1 MAYKSPFNQDPTLK
15 KAISNV
21 FGKTNLPNFGDKKY
35 GGERLYEQPVKGSD
49 YSVPVSDF
57 SDQIGGAIAGST
69 TSTPKGRID
78 RLKARKDATSN
89 EAKKARIQ
97 GKIERTKTRQ
107 SSRAERIK
115 DKNIKRLQKTK
126 QRQKIKNIRQGLDP
140 NAGMTDYKSEFKKMG
155 EDFGK
160 KDFSIKKS
168 SSLSDVTNKTE
179 FVPSSGGDSSI
190 TPITPPPITTTP
202 TETNTFFDD
211 KKIPSTSDI
220 LGNELISQATRSKYP
235 DISIGAP
242 TKMLGTVASRL
253 QAALG
258 IDSGG
263 NPTRQRSGN
272 IIRDAGALIGGGTTA
287 ASGGLAGAI
296 GSSLGGSSLGG
307 NTNLASDLGA
317 AMAPTGGDMQDP
329 FAGKTFS
336 IVESPANMKG
346 NAKPVFNKST
356 SDAAAM
362 MYGSPAERQMSMPKA
377 GTSAM
382 SMKDIPEGDKGAG
395 LRKLPNS
402 VVEQMGY
409 DAATKMVSPVEF
421 HEGVS
426 HKYSLN
432 AENYADSVRV
442 AKREQKFNEMMKPKM
457 MKTLVDKSRVS
468 KSTSAKTS
476 SEAQELPRI
485 KRK

>member
-57 SDQIGGAIAGST
+57 SDEIGGAPAGST

-168 SSLSDVTNKTE
+168 SSLSDVTSTTG

-190 TPITPPPITTTP
+190 TPKTKITGALGSDLRKKQY
-202 TETNTFFDD
+202 DD
-211 KKIPSTSDI
+211 AGFKYDDTIKGYNRDGSKIKTYFTYSGAGKGSS
-220 LGNELISQATRSKYP
+220 GA
-235 DISIGAP
+235 GAP
-242 TKMLGTVASRL
+242 TKMLGTMASRL

-258 IDSGG
+258 IDASGK
-263 NPTRQRSGN
+263 PTRQRSGN
-272 IIRDAGALIGGGTTA
+272 ILSNAGALIGAGTAPTA
-287 ASGGLAGAI
+287 PVDPVAP
-296 GSSLGGSSLGG
+296 
-307 NTNLASDLGA
+307 
-317 AMAPTGGDMQDP
+317 MAPTGGDMQDP

-346 NAKPVFNKST
+346 NAKPVFNEST

-362 MYGSPAERQMSMPKA
+362 MYGSPLERQMSMPKA

-382 SMKDIPEGDKGAG
+382 PMEGPLERNAFIGA
-395 LRKLPNS
+395 KI
-402 VVEQMGY
+402 
-409 DAATKMVSPVEF
+409 AAEKASESTFEVDGKT
-421 HEGVS
+421 
-426 HKYSLN
+426 
-432 AENYADSVRV
+432 
-442 AKREQKFNEMMKPKM
+442 FNVK
-457 MKTLVDKSRVS
+457 
-468 KSTSAKTS
+468 
-476 SEAQELPRI
+476 
-485 KRK
+485 

>member
-57 SDQIGGAIAGST
+57 SDEIGGAPAGST

-140 NAGMTDYKSEFKKMG
+140 NAGMTDYKSEFKKM
-155 EDFGK
+155 EEPFGK
-160 KDFSIKKS
+160 KNFSIEKS
-168 SSLSDVTNKTE
+168 PSLSDVISTTG

-190 TPITPPPITTTP
+190 TPKTKITGAIGSDLRKKQYDDAGFKYDDTIKGYNRDGSEIEVSVLEGLKEKYGFGP
-202 TETNTFFDD
+202 TAMKDEG
-211 KKIPSTSDI
+211 S
-220 LGNELISQATRSKYP
+220 
-235 DISIGAP
+235 P
-242 TKMLGTVASRL
+242 TKMLGTMASRL

-258 IDSGG
+258 IDASGK
-263 NPTRQRSGN
+263 PTRQRSGN
-272 IIRDAGALIGGGTTA
+272 ILSNVGSLIGAGTGVAGAA
-287 ASGGLAGAI
+287 PVDPVAP
-296 GSSLGGSSLGG
+296 
-307 NTNLASDLGA
+307 
-317 AMAPTGGDMQDP
+317 MAPTGGDMPDP
-329 FAGKTFS
+329 FTGKTFS
-336 IVESPANMKG
+336 IVETPTNMKG
-346 NAKPVFNKST
+346 DAKPVFNEST
-356 SDAAAM
+356 SNAAAM
-362 MYGSPAERQMSMPKA
+362 MYGSPTERQISMPPV

-382 SMKDIPEGDKGAG
+382 PMEGPLERNAF
-395 LRKLPNS
+395 
-402 VVEQMGY
+402 
-409 DAATKMVSPVEF
+409 TKAM
-421 HEGVS
+421 
-426 HKYSLN
+426 
-432 AENYADSVRV
+432 ADTGGDYE
-442 AKREQKFNEMMKPKM
+442 A
-457 MKTLVDKSRVS
+457 
-468 KSTSAKTS
+468 
-476 SEAQELPRI
+476 AQEIL
-485 KRK
+485 KNK

>member
-21 FGKTNLPNFGDKKY
+21 FGKTNLPSFGDKKY

-57 SDQIGGAIAGST
+57 SDEIGGAPAGST

-97 GKIERTKTRQ
+97 GKIDRTKTRQ

-168 SSLSDVTNKTE
+168 SSLSDVTSTTG

-190 TPITPPPITTTP
+190 TPKTKITGALGSDLRKKQY
-202 TETNTFFDD
+202 DD
-211 KKIPSTSDI
+211 AGFKYDDTIKGYNRDGSKIKTYFTYSGAGKGSS
-220 LGNELISQATRSKYP
+220 GA
-235 DISIGAP
+235 GAP
-242 TKMLGTVASRL
+242 TKMLGTMASRL

-258 IDSGG
+258 IDASGK
-263 NPTRQRSGN
+263 PTRQRSGN
-272 IIRDAGALIGGGTTA
+272 ILSNAGALIGAGT
-287 ASGGLAGAI
+287 GVG
-296 GSSLGGSSLGG
+296 
-307 NTNLASDLGA
+307 GA
-317 AMAPTGGDMQDP
+317 APVDPVAPMAPTGGDMQDP

-346 NAKPVFNKST
+346 SAKPVFNEST

-362 MYGSPAERQMSMPKA
+362 MYGSPMERQMSMPPV

-382 SMKDIPEGDKGAG
+382 PMEGPLESNAFIGA
-395 LRKLPNS
+395 KI
-402 VVEQMGY
+402 
-409 DAATKMVSPVEF
+409 AAEKAGESTFEVDGKT
-421 HEGVS
+421 
-426 HKYSLN
+426 
-432 AENYADSVRV
+432 
-442 AKREQKFNEMMKPKM
+442 FNVK
-457 MKTLVDKSRVS
+457 
-468 KSTSAKTS
+468 
-476 SEAQELPRI
+476 
-485 KRK
+485 

>member
-57 SDQIGGAIAGST
+57 SDEIGGAPAGST

-126 QRQKIKNIRQGLDP
+126 QRQKIKNIRQGLDS
-140 NAGMTDYKSEFKKMG
+140 NAGMTDYKSEFKKM
-155 EDFGK
+155 EEPSGK
-160 KDFSIKKS
+160 KDFSIEKS
-168 SSLSDVTNKTE
+168 PSLSDVISTTG

-190 TPITPPPITTTP
+190 TPKTKITGALGSDLRKKQY
-202 TETNTFFDD
+202 DD
-211 KKIPSTSDI
+211 AGFKYDDTIKGYNRDGSKIKTYFTYSGAGKGSS
-220 LGNELISQATRSKYP
+220 GA
-235 DISIGAP
+235 GAP
-242 TKMLGTVASRL
+242 TKMLGTMASRL

-258 IDSGG
+258 IDASGK
-263 NPTRQRSGN
+263 PTRQRSGN
-272 IIRDAGALIGGGTTA
+272 ILSNVGSLIGAGTGVAGAAPVDPVAPI
-287 ASGGLAGAI
+287 
-296 GSSLGGSSLGG
+296 
-307 NTNLASDLGA
+307 
-317 AMAPTGGDMQDP
+317 APTGGDMQDP

-346 NAKPVFNKST
+346 NAKPVFNEST
-356 SDAAAM
+356 SNAAAM
-362 MYGSPAERQMSMPKA
+362 MYGSPTERQMSMPPV
-377 GTSAM
+377 GTSAI
-382 SMKDIPEGDKGAG
+382 SMEGPLESNAFIGA
-395 LRKLPNS
+395 KI
-402 VVEQMGY
+402 
-409 DAATKMVSPVEF
+409 AAEKAGESTFEVDGKT
-421 HEGVS
+421 
-426 HKYSLN
+426 
-432 AENYADSVRV
+432 
-442 AKREQKFNEMMKPKM
+442 FNVK
-457 MKTLVDKSRVS
+457 
-468 KSTSAKTS
+468 
-476 SEAQELPRI
+476 
-485 KRK
+485 

>member
-57 SDQIGGAIAGST
+57 SDEIGGAPAGST

-140 NAGMTDYKSEFKKMG
+140 NAGMTDYKSEFKKM
-155 EDFGK
+155 EEPLGK
-160 KDFSIKKS
+160 KDSSIEKS
-168 SSLSDVTNKTE
+168 PSLSDVISTTG

-190 TPITPPPITTTP
+190 TPKTKITGALGSDLRKKQY
-202 TETNTFFDD
+202 DD
-211 KKIPSTSDI
+211 AGFKYDDTIKGYNRDGSEIGVLSV
-220 LGNELISQATRSKYP
+220 LGGRGKFGPVSMKDEGS
-235 DISIGAP
+235 P
-242 TKMLGTVASRL
+242 TKMLGTMASRL

-258 IDSGG
+258 IDASGK
-263 NPTRQRSGN
+263 PTRQRSGN
-272 IIRDAGALIGGGTTA
+272 ILSNVGALIGAGTGVADA
-287 ASGGLAGAI
+287 APVDPVAP
-296 GSSLGGSSLGG
+296 
-307 NTNLASDLGA
+307 
-317 AMAPTGGDMQDP
+317 MAPTGGDMQDP

-346 NAKPVFNKST
+346 SAKPVFNEST

-362 MYGSPAERQMSMPKA
+362 MYGSPMERQMSMPPV

-382 SMKDIPEGDKGAG
+382 PMEGPLESNAFIGA
-395 LRKLPNS
+395 KI
-402 VVEQMGY
+402 
-409 DAATKMVSPVEF
+409 AAEKAGESTFEVDGKT
-421 HEGVS
+421 
-426 HKYSLN
+426 
-432 AENYADSVRV
+432 
-442 AKREQKFNEMMKPKM
+442 FNVK
-457 MKTLVDKSRVS
+457 
-468 KSTSAKTS
+468 
-476 SEAQELPRI
+476 
-485 KRK
+485 

>member
-21 FGKTNLPNFGDKKY
+21 FGKTNLPSFGDKKY

-57 SDQIGGAIAGST
+57 SDEIGGAPAGST

-126 QRQKIKNIRQGLDP
+126 QRQKIKNIRQGLDS

-168 SSLSDVTNKTE
+168 SSLSDVTSTTG

-190 TPITPPPITTTP
+190 TPKTKITGALGSDLRKKQY
-202 TETNTFFDD
+202 DD
-211 KKIPSTSDI
+211 AGFKYDDTIKGYNRDGSKIKTYFTYSGAGKGSS
-220 LGNELISQATRSKYP
+220 GA
-235 DISIGAP
+235 GAP
-242 TKMLGTVASRL
+242 TKMLGTMASRL

-258 IDSGG
+258 IDASGK
-263 NPTRQRSGN
+263 PTRQRSGN
-272 IIRDAGALIGGGTTA
+272 ILSNAGALIGAGTAPTA
-287 ASGGLAGAI
+287 PVDPVAP
-296 GSSLGGSSLGG
+296 
-307 NTNLASDLGA
+307 
-317 AMAPTGGDMQDP
+317 MAPTGGDMQDP

-346 NAKPVFNKST
+346 SAKPVFNEST
-356 SDAAAM
+356 SNAAAM
-362 MYGSPAERQMSMPKA
+362 MYGSPLDRQMSMPPV

-382 SMKDIPEGDKGAG
+382 PMEGPLESNAFIGA
-395 LRKLPNS
+395 KI
-402 VVEQMGY
+402 
-409 DAATKMVSPVEF
+409 AAEKAGESTFEVDGKT
-421 HEGVS
+421 
-426 HKYSLN
+426 
-432 AENYADSVRV
+432 
-442 AKREQKFNEMMKPKM
+442 FNVK
-457 MKTLVDKSRVS
+457 
-468 KSTSAKTS
+468 
-476 SEAQELPRI
+476 
-485 KRK
+485 

>member
-21 FGKTNLPNFGDKKY
+21 FGKTNLPSFGDKKY

-57 SDQIGGAIAGST
+57 SDEIGGAPAGST

-140 NAGMTDYKSEFKKMG
+140 NAGMTDYKSEFKKM
-155 EDFGK
+155 EEPSGK
-160 KDFSIKKS
+160 KDFSIEKS
-168 SSLSDVTNKTE
+168 PSLSDVISTTG

-190 TPITPPPITTTP
+190 TPKTKITGALGSDLRKKQYDDAGFKYDDTIKGYNRDGSEIEVSVLEGLKEKYGFGP
-202 TETNTFFDD
+202 TAMKDEG
-211 KKIPSTSDI
+211 S
-220 LGNELISQATRSKYP
+220 
-235 DISIGAP
+235 P
-242 TKMLGTVASRL
+242 TKMLGTMASRL

-258 IDSGG
+258 IDASGK
-263 NPTRQRSGN
+263 PTRQRSGN
-272 IIRDAGALIGGGTTA
+272 ILSNVGSLIGAGTGVAGAAPVDPVAPI
-287 ASGGLAGAI
+287 
-296 GSSLGGSSLGG
+296 
-307 NTNLASDLGA
+307 
-317 AMAPTGGDMQDP
+317 APTGGDMQDP

-346 NAKPVFNKST
+346 NAKPVFNEST
-356 SDAAAM
+356 SNAAAM
-362 MYGSPAERQMSMPKA
+362 MYGSPTERQMSMPKA

-382 SMKDIPEGDKGAG
+382 PTEGPLERNAF
-395 LRKLPNS
+395 
-402 VVEQMGY
+402 
-409 DAATKMVSPVEF
+409 TKAM
-421 HEGVS
+421 
-426 HKYSLN
+426 
-432 AENYADSVRV
+432 ADTGGDYE
-442 AKREQKFNEMMKPKM
+442 A
-457 MKTLVDKSRVS
+457 
-468 KSTSAKTS
+468 
-476 SEAQELPRI
+476 AQEIL
-485 KRK
+485 KNK

>member
-57 SDQIGGAIAGST
+57 SDEIGGAPAGST

-140 NAGMTDYKSEFKKMG
+140 NAGMTDYKSEFKKM
-155 EDFGK
+155 EEPLGK
-160 KDFSIKKS
+160 KDSSIEKS
-168 SSLSDVTNKTE
+168 PSLSDVISTTG

-190 TPITPPPITTTP
+190 TPKTKITGALGSDLRKKQY
-202 TETNTFFDD
+202 DD
-211 KKIPSTSDI
+211 AGFKYDDTIKGYNRDGSKIKTYFTYSGAGKGSS
-220 LGNELISQATRSKYP
+220 GA
-235 DISIGAP
+235 GAP
-242 TKMLGTVASRL
+242 TKMLGTMASRL

-258 IDSGG
+258 IDASGK
-263 NPTRQRSGN
+263 PTRQRSGN
-272 IIRDAGALIGGGTTA
+272 ILSNAGALIGAGTAPTA
-287 ASGGLAGAI
+287 PVDPVAP
-296 GSSLGGSSLGG
+296 
-307 NTNLASDLGA
+307 
-317 AMAPTGGDMQDP
+317 MAPTGGDMQDP

-362 MYGSPAERQMSMPKA
+362 MYGTPLERQMSMPKSPL
-377 GTSAM
+377 GF
-382 SMKDIPEGDKGAG
+382 KDQTGDGKITQVDVIKARTEGYK
-395 LRKLPNS
+395 
-402 VVEQMGY
+402 E
-409 DAATKMVSPVEF
+409 
-421 HEGVS
+421 
-426 HKYSLN
+426 
-432 AENYADSVRV
+432 
-442 AKREQKFNEMMKPKM
+442 
-457 MKTLVDKSRVS
+457 
-468 KSTSAKTS
+468 
-476 SEAQELPRI
+476 
-485 KRK
+485 

>member
-57 SDQIGGAIAGST
+57 SDEIGGAPAGST

-160 KDFSIKKS
+160 KNFSIKKS
-168 SSLSDVTNKTE
+168 SSLSDVTSTTG

-190 TPITPPPITTTP
+190 TPKTKIT
-202 TETNTFFDD
+202 
-211 KKIPSTSDI
+211 
-220 LGNELISQATRSKYP
+220 G
-235 DISIGAP
+235 
-242 TKMLGTVASRL
+242 
-253 QAALG
+253 ALG
-258 IDSGG
+258 SDL
-263 NPTRQRSGN
+263 RKKQYD
-272 IIRDAGALIGGGTTA
+272 DAGFKYDDTIKGYNRDGSKIKTYFTYAGGG
-287 ASGGLAGAI
+287 
-296 GSSLGGSSLGG
+296 
-307 NTNLASDLGA
+307 
-317 AMAPTGGDMQDP
+317 
-329 FAGKTFS
+329 
-336 IVESPANMKG
+336 KG
-346 NAKPVFNKST
+346 
-356 SDAAAM
+356 
-362 MYGSPAERQMSMPKA
+362 
-377 GTSAM
+377 
-382 SMKDIPEGDKGAG
+382 
-395 LRKLPNS
+395 
-402 VVEQMGY
+402 
-409 DAATKMVSPVEF
+409 
-421 HEGVS
+421 
-426 HKYSLN
+426 
-432 AENYADSVRV
+432 
-442 AKREQKFNEMMKPKM
+442 
-457 MKTLVDKSRVS
+457 
-468 KSTSAKTS
+468 
-476 SEAQELPRI
+476 
-485 KRK
+485 

>member
-57 SDQIGGAIAGST
+57 SDEIGGAPAGST

-97 GKIERTKTRQ
+97 GKIDRTKTRQ

-140 NAGMTDYKSEFKKMG
+140 NAGMTDYKSKFKKME

-168 SSLSDVTNKTE
+168 SSLSDVTSTTG

-190 TPITPPPITTTP
+190 TPKTKITGALGSDLRKKQY
-202 TETNTFFDD
+202 DD
-211 KKIPSTSDI
+211 AGFKYDDTIKGYNRDGSKIKTYFTYSGAGKGSS
-220 LGNELISQATRSKYP
+220 GA
-235 DISIGAP
+235 GAP
-242 TKMLGTVASRL
+242 TKMLGTMASRL

-258 IDSGG
+258 IDASGK
-263 NPTRQRSGN
+263 PTRQRSGN
-272 IIRDAGALIGGGTTA
+272 ILSNAGALIGAGT
-287 ASGGLAGAI
+287 GVG
-296 GSSLGGSSLGG
+296 
-307 NTNLASDLGA
+307 GA
-317 AMAPTGGDMQDP
+317 APVDPVAPMAPTGGDMQDP

-346 NAKPVFNKST
+346 GAKPVFNEST

-362 MYGSPAERQMSMPKA
+362 MYGSPMERQMSMPPV

-382 SMKDIPEGDKGAG
+382 PMEGPLESNAFIGA
-395 LRKLPNS
+395 KI
-402 VVEQMGY
+402 
-409 DAATKMVSPVEF
+409 AAEKAGESTFEVDGKT
-421 HEGVS
+421 
-426 HKYSLN
+426 
-432 AENYADSVRV
+432 
-442 AKREQKFNEMMKPKM
+442 FNVK
-457 MKTLVDKSRVS
+457 
-468 KSTSAKTS
+468 
-476 SEAQELPRI
+476 
-485 KRK
+485 

>member
-57 SDQIGGAIAGST
+57 SDEIGGAPAGST

-168 SSLSDVTNKTE
+168 SSLSDVTSTTG

-190 TPITPPPITTTP
+190 TPKTKITGALGSDLRKKQY
-202 TETNTFFDD
+202 DD
-211 KKIPSTSDI
+211 AGFKYDDTIKGYNRDGSKIKTYFTYSGAGKGSS
-220 LGNELISQATRSKYP
+220 GA
-235 DISIGAP
+235 GAP
-242 TKMLGTVASRL
+242 TKMLGTMASRL

-258 IDSGG
+258 IDASGK
-263 NPTRQRSGN
+263 PTRQRSGN
-272 IIRDAGALIGGGTTA
+272 ILSNAGALIGAGTAPTA
-287 ASGGLAGAI
+287 PVDPVAP
-296 GSSLGGSSLGG
+296 
-307 NTNLASDLGA
+307 
-317 AMAPTGGDMQDP
+317 MAPTGGDMQDP

-346 NAKPVFNKST
+346 SAKPVFNEST
-356 SDAAAM
+356 SNAAAM
-362 MYGSPAERQMSMPKA
+362 MYGSPLDRQMSMPPV

-382 SMKDIPEGDKGAG
+382 PMEGPLESNAFIGA
-395 LRKLPNS
+395 KI
-402 VVEQMGY
+402 
-409 DAATKMVSPVEF
+409 AAEKAGESTFEVDGKT
-421 HEGVS
+421 
-426 HKYSLN
+426 
-432 AENYADSVRV
+432 
-442 AKREQKFNEMMKPKM
+442 FNVK
-457 MKTLVDKSRVS
+457 
-468 KSTSAKTS
+468 
-476 SEAQELPRI
+476 
-485 KRK
+485 

>member
-57 SDQIGGAIAGST
+57 SDEIGGAPAGST

-140 NAGMTDYKSEFKKMG
+140 NAGMTDYKSEFKKM
-155 EDFGK
+155 EEPFGK
-160 KDFSIKKS
+160 KDFSIEKS
-168 SSLSDVTNKTE
+168 PSLSDVISTTG

-190 TPITPPPITTTP
+190 TPKTKITGAIGSDLRKKQYDDAGFKYDDTIKGYNRDGSEIEVSVLEGLKEKYGFGP
-202 TETNTFFDD
+202 TAMKDEG
-211 KKIPSTSDI
+211 S
-220 LGNELISQATRSKYP
+220 
-235 DISIGAP
+235 P
-242 TKMLGTVASRL
+242 TKMLGTMASRL

-258 IDSGG
+258 IDASGK
-263 NPTRQRSGN
+263 PTRQRSGN
-272 IIRDAGALIGGGTTA
+272 ILSNVGSLIGAGTGVAGAAPVDPVAPMT
-287 ASGGLAGAI
+287 
-296 GSSLGGSSLGG
+296 
-307 NTNLASDLGA
+307 
-317 AMAPTGGDMQDP
+317 PTGSDMQDP

-346 NAKPVFNKST
+346 GAKPVFNEST

-362 MYGSPAERQMSMPKA
+362 MYGSPTERQISMPKA

-382 SMKDIPEGDKGAG
+382 PMEGPLERNAF
-395 LRKLPNS
+395 
-402 VVEQMGY
+402 
-409 DAATKMVSPVEF
+409 TKAM
-421 HEGVS
+421 
-426 HKYSLN
+426 
-432 AENYADSVRV
+432 ADTGGDYE
-442 AKREQKFNEMMKPKM
+442 A
-457 MKTLVDKSRVS
+457 
-468 KSTSAKTS
+468 
-476 SEAQELPRI
+476 AQEIL
-485 KRK
+485 KNK

>member
-160 KDFSIKKS
+160 KNFSIKKS

-190 TPITPPPITTTP
+190 TPKTTTPKTTTPKTTTP

-220 LGNELISQATRSKYP
+220 LGNELISQATRSKYQ

-242 TKMLGTVASRL
+242 TKMLGTIASRAQAASSRL

-287 ASGGLAGAI
+287 GAI
-296 GSSLGGSSLGG
+296 GSSLGGSLLGG

-346 NAKPVFNKST
+346 NAKPVFNEST

-382 SMKDIPEGDKGAG
+382 SMKDQTGDGKITQADVIKARIEGYK
-395 LRKLPNS
+395 
-402 VVEQMGY
+402 E
-409 DAATKMVSPVEF
+409 
-421 HEGVS
+421 
-426 HKYSLN
+426 
-432 AENYADSVRV
+432 
-442 AKREQKFNEMMKPKM
+442 
-457 MKTLVDKSRVS
+457 
-468 KSTSAKTS
+468 
-476 SEAQELPRI
+476 
-485 KRK
+485 

>member
-57 SDQIGGAIAGST
+57 SDEIGGAPAGST

-140 NAGMTDYKSEFKKMG
+140 NAGMTDYKSEFKKM
-155 EDFGK
+155 EEPSGK
-160 KDFSIKKS
+160 KDFSIEKS
-168 SSLSDVTNKTE
+168 PSLSDVISTTG

-190 TPITPPPITTTP
+190 TPKTKITGAIGSDLRKKQYDDAGFKYDDTIKGYNRDGSEIEVSVLEGLKEKYGFGP
-202 TETNTFFDD
+202 TAMKDEG
-211 KKIPSTSDI
+211 S
-220 LGNELISQATRSKYP
+220 
-235 DISIGAP
+235 P
-242 TKMLGTVASRL
+242 TKMLGTMASRL

-258 IDSGG
+258 IDASGK
-263 NPTRQRSGN
+263 PTRQRSGN
-272 IIRDAGALIGGGTTA
+272 ILSNVGSLIGAGTGVAGAAPVDPVAPMT
-287 ASGGLAGAI
+287 
-296 GSSLGGSSLGG
+296 
-307 NTNLASDLGA
+307 
-317 AMAPTGGDMQDP
+317 PTGSDMQDP

-346 NAKPVFNKST
+346 GAKPVFNEST

-362 MYGSPAERQMSMPKA
+362 MYGSPTERQISMPKA

-382 SMKDIPEGDKGAG
+382 PMEGPLERNAF
-395 LRKLPNS
+395 
-402 VVEQMGY
+402 
-409 DAATKMVSPVEF
+409 TKAM
-421 HEGVS
+421 
-426 HKYSLN
+426 
-432 AENYADSVRV
+432 ADTGGDYE
-442 AKREQKFNEMMKPKM
+442 A
-457 MKTLVDKSRVS
+457 
-468 KSTSAKTS
+468 
-476 SEAQELPRI
+476 AQEIL
-485 KRK
+485 KNK

>member
-21 FGKTNLPNFGDKKY
+21 FGKTNLPSFGDKKY

-57 SDQIGGAIAGST
+57 SDEIGGAPAGST

-168 SSLSDVTNKTE
+168 SSLSDVTSTTG

-190 TPITPPPITTTP
+190 TPKTKITGALGSDLRKKQY
-202 TETNTFFDD
+202 DD
-211 KKIPSTSDI
+211 AGFKYDDTIKGYNRDGSKIKTYFTYSGAGKGSS
-220 LGNELISQATRSKYP
+220 GA
-235 DISIGAP
+235 GAP
-242 TKMLGTVASRL
+242 TKMLGTMASRL

-258 IDSGG
+258 IDASGK
-263 NPTRQRSGN
+263 PTRQRSGN
-272 IIRDAGALIGGGTTA
+272 ILSNAGALIGAGT
-287 ASGGLAGAI
+287 GVG
-296 GSSLGGSSLGG
+296 
-307 NTNLASDLGA
+307 GA
-317 AMAPTGGDMQDP
+317 APVDPVAPMAPTGGDMQDP

-346 NAKPVFNKST
+346 SAKPVFNEST
-356 SDAAAM
+356 SNAAAM
-362 MYGSPAERQMSMPKA
+362 MYGSPLDRQMSMPPV

-382 SMKDIPEGDKGAG
+382 PMEGPLESNAFIGA
-395 LRKLPNS
+395 KI
-402 VVEQMGY
+402 
-409 DAATKMVSPVEF
+409 AAEKAGESTFEVDGKT
-421 HEGVS
+421 
-426 HKYSLN
+426 
-432 AENYADSVRV
+432 
-442 AKREQKFNEMMKPKM
+442 FNVK
-457 MKTLVDKSRVS
+457 
-468 KSTSAKTS
+468 
-476 SEAQELPRI
+476 
-485 KRK
+485 

>member
-21 FGKTNLPNFGDKKY
+21 FGKTNLPNFGDKNY

-57 SDQIGGAIAGST
+57 SDEIGGAPAGST

-97 GKIERTKTRQ
+97 GKIERTETRQ

-140 NAGMTDYKSEFKKMG
+140 NAGMKDYKSEFKKMG

-160 KDFSIKKS
+160 KDLSIKKS
-168 SSLSDVTNKTE
+168 SSLSDVASKTE
-179 FVPSSGGDSSI
+179 FIPSSGGASSI
-190 TPITPPPITTTP
+190 TPKTKITGALGSDLRKKQY
-202 TETNTFFDD
+202 DD
-211 KKIPSTSDI
+211 AGFKYDDTIKGYNKDSSEIEVP
-220 LGNELISQATRSKYP
+220 ATRGRGKFGP
-235 DISIGAP
+235 VAMKDEGAP
-242 TKMLGTVASRL
+242 TKMIGTMASRL

-258 IDSGG
+258 IGDGKNLMSQVSG
-263 NPTRQRSGN
+263 SGLAN
-272 IIRDAGALIGGGTTA
+272 AGALIGAGTRDATPA
-287 ASGGLAGAI
+287 PVAP
-296 GSSLGGSSLGG
+296 
-307 NTNLASDLGA
+307 
-317 AMAPTGGDMQDP
+317 MAPTGGDMQDP

-336 IVESPANMKG
+336 IVESPTNMKG
-346 NAKPVFNKST
+346 NAKPVFNEST

-362 MYGSPAERQMSMPKA
+362 MYGSPVERQMSMPKA

-382 SMKDIPEGDKGAG
+382 SMKSPLEGNKFSGA
-395 LRKLPNS
+395 LA
-402 VVEQMGY
+402 E
-409 DAATKMVSPVEF
+409 A
-421 HEGVS
+421 
-426 HKYSLN
+426 N
-432 AENYADSVRV
+432 ASGASTFEVDG
-442 AKREQKFNEMMKPKM
+442 KTFNVK
-457 MKTLVDKSRVS
+457 
-468 KSTSAKTS
+468 
-476 SEAQELPRI
+476 
-485 KRK
+485 

>member
-57 SDQIGGAIAGST
+57 SDEIGGAPAGST

-97 GKIERTKTRQ
+97 GKIDRTKTRQ

-140 NAGMTDYKSEFKKMG
+140 NAGMTDYKSEFKKM
-155 EDFGK
+155 EEPLGK
-160 KDFSIKKS
+160 KDSSIEKS
-168 SSLSDVTNKTE
+168 PSLSDVISTTG

-190 TPITPPPITTTP
+190 TPKTKITGALGSDLRKKQYDDAGFKYDDTIKGYNRDGSEIEVSVLEGLKEKYGFGP
-202 TETNTFFDD
+202 TAMKDEG
-211 KKIPSTSDI
+211 S
-220 LGNELISQATRSKYP
+220 
-235 DISIGAP
+235 P
-242 TKMLGTVASRL
+242 TKMLGTMASRL

-258 IDSGG
+258 IDASGK
-263 NPTRQRSGN
+263 PTRQRSGN
-272 IIRDAGALIGGGTTA
+272 ILSNAGALIGAGTAPTA
-287 ASGGLAGAI
+287 PVDPVAP
-296 GSSLGGSSLGG
+296 
-307 NTNLASDLGA
+307 
-317 AMAPTGGDMQDP
+317 MAPTGGDMQDP

-346 NAKPVFNKST
+346 SAKPVFNEST

-362 MYGSPAERQMSMPKA
+362 MYGSPMERQMSMPPV

-382 SMKDIPEGDKGAG
+382 PMEGPLESNAFIGA
-395 LRKLPNS
+395 KI
-402 VVEQMGY
+402 
-409 DAATKMVSPVEF
+409 AAEKAGESTFEVDGKT
-421 HEGVS
+421 
-426 HKYSLN
+426 
-432 AENYADSVRV
+432 
-442 AKREQKFNEMMKPKM
+442 FNVK
-457 MKTLVDKSRVS
+457 
-468 KSTSAKTS
+468 
-476 SEAQELPRI
+476 
-485 KRK
+485 